1 MTEKTMHA
9 LRFHAHGEPADA
21 LTLDEIPIPVPQ
33 PGHVAVRVN
42 ACGLNPADWALCRG
56 LSSRELPCG
65 VGLDVSGTVVAIGE
79 GVTDLAIGDAVYGP
93 ADFRNYPTAGASH
106 VAILYHW
113 NRLPA
118 RLSHIDAAALPM
130 VVETAARYLTWS
142 GATKGQTLLVN
153 GAGSMVGFAAV
164 QMALLGG
171 IHVIATAGD
180 TFADRL
186 RAMGATVV
194 AHGDGMVDRVRA
206 LAGQSPDVVLDT
218 APINLKPGS
227 VGALPDLI
235 DIANGDPSRVIT
247 AADFEGAAKT
257 GARTGAENVQAEGG
271 FRLRWDV
278 LERYGELA
286 AEGRF
291 SVPVA
296 RTFALDNW
304 RDALEISLAGQAR
317 GKLVLTVSD
326 TTAI

>member
-1 MTEKTMHA
+1 MTTKTMHA
-9 LRFHAHGEPADA
+9 LSFHAHGEPTEV
-21 LTLDEIPIPVPQ
+21 LRLDESPLPVPQ
-33 PGHVAVRVN
+33 AGHIAVQVH

-56 LSSRELPCG
+56 LSARKLPCG
-65 VGLDVSGTVVAIGE
+65 VGLDVSGTVLAVGE
-79 GVTDLAIGDAVYGP
+79 GVTNVAVGDAVYGP
-93 ADFRNYPTAGASH
+93 ADFRNYPTAGAAR
-106 VAILYHW
+106 VAILYYW
-113 NRLPA
+113 NRLPN
-118 RLSHIDAAALPM
+118 RLPHVDAAALPM

-142 GATKGQTLLVN
+142 GAEKGQTLLVN

-164 QMALLGG
+164 QMALFEG
-171 IHVIATAGD
+171 IRVIATAGD

-194 AHGDGMVDRVRA
+194 AHGNGMVDRVRA
-206 LAGQSPDVVLDT
+206 LGQRPDVILDT

-235 DIANGDPSRVIT
+235 DIVDGDPSRVIT

-257 GARTGAENVQAEGG
+257 GARTGAEHVQAEGG

-291 SVPVA
+291 SIPVA
-296 RTFALDNW
+296 RTFALENW

-317 GKLVLTVSD
+317 GKLVLTVGD
-326 TTAI
+326 AIAL

>member
-1 MTEKTMHA
+1 MHA
-9 LRFHAHGEPADA
+9 LRFHAHGEPADV
-21 LTLDEIPIPVPQ
+21 LTLDETPIPAPQ
-33 PGHVAVRVN
+33 PGHVAVRVH

-79 GVTDLAIGDAVYGP
+79 GVTDVAIGDAVYGP
-93 ADFRNYPTAGASH
+93 ADFRNYPSAGAAH

-142 GATKGQTLLVN
+142 GAMKGQTLLVN

-164 QMALLGG
+164 QMALLEG
-171 IHVIATAGD
+171 IRAIATAGS

-186 RAMGATVV
+186 RAMGVTVV

-206 LAGQSPDVVLDT
+206 LAGQPPDVVFDT

-235 DIANGDPSRVIT
+235 DIVDGDPTRVIT

-257 GARTGAENVQAEGG
+257 GVRTGAENVQAEGG

-296 RTFALDNW
+296 RTFALENW

-317 GKLVLTVSD
+317 GKLVLEVGLP
-326 TTAI
+326 